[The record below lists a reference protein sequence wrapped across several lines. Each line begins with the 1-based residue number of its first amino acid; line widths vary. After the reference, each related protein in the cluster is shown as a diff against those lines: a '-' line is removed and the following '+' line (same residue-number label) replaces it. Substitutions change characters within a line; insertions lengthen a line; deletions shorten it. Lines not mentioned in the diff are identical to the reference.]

1 MCVCVGVCAFICI
14 CVCVCVC
21 VYCEF
26 YCMGKTKKL
35 FGNLVSKR
43 STEFLNIHEKF

>member
-1 MCVCVGVCAFICI
+1 MCVL
-14 CVCVCVC
+14 VCVPSFVYVCVFVC

-35 FGNLVSKR
+35 FGNRVSKR
-43 STEFLNIHEKF
+43 STEFLDIHEKF